1 MSRHKLREQ
10 AFIFLFESTFGFQSL
25 NEIISNAEMVRNE
38 KIDSFTRELFEG
50 VIKNQEILDEYIEKN
65 LKDWSKNRLSKV
77 TLSIL
82 RLAIFE
88 MLFVKEVPISVSIN
102 EAVELAKKY
111 STKQEA
117 SYINGVLG
125 SVSKSVEK
133 MKINSF

>member
-1 MSRHKLREQ
+1 MSRRKSREQ

-25 NEIISNAEMVRNE
+25 NEIIVNAEIVRNE

-50 VIKNQEILDEYIEKN
+50 VIKNQEILDEHIEKN

-88 MLFVKEVPISVSIN
+88 MLFIKETPISVSIN

-125 SVSKSVEK
+125 SVSKSIEK
-133 MKINSF
+133 NEN

>member
-1 MSRHKLREQ
+1 MSRRKSREQ

-25 NEIISNAEMVRNE
+25 NEIIVNAEIVRNE

-82 RLAIFE
+82 RLTIFE
-88 MLFVKEVPISVSIN
+88 MLFVKETPISVSIN

-125 SVSKSVEK
+125 SVSKSIEK
-133 MKINSF
+133 NEN

>member
-1 MSRHKLREQ
+1 MSRRKSREQ

-25 NEIISNAEMVRNE
+25 NEIIVNAEIVRNE

-88 MLFVKEVPISVSIN
+88 MLFIKETPISVSIN
-102 EAVELAKKY
+102 EAVEIAKKY

-125 SVSKSVEK
+125 SVSKSIEK
-133 MKINSF
+133 NEN

>member
-1 MSRHKLREQ
+1 MSRRKSREQ

-25 NEIISNAEMVRNE
+25 NEIIVNAEIVRNE

-82 RLAIFE
+82 RLTIFE
-88 MLFVKEVPISVSIN
+88 MLFVKEIPISVSIN

-125 SVSKSVEK
+125 SVSKSIEK
-133 MKINSF
+133 NEN

>member
-1 MSRHKLREQ
+1 MSRRKSREQ

-25 NEIISNAEMVRNE
+25 NEIIVNAEIVRNE

-50 VIKNQEILDEYIEKN
+50 VIKNQEILDEYIEKS

-88 MLFVKEVPISVSIN
+88 MLFIKETPISVSIN
-102 EAVELAKKY
+102 EAVEIAKKY

-125 SVSKSVEK
+125 SVSKSIEK
-133 MKINSF
+133 NEN

>member
-1 MSRHKLREQ
+1 MSRRKSREQ

-25 NEIISNAEMVRNE
+25 NEIIVNAEIVRNE

-88 MLFVKEVPISVSIN
+88 MLFVKETPISVSIN

-125 SVSKSVEK
+125 SVSKSIEK
-133 MKINSF
+133 NEN